1 MESGSTE
8 VKTQSEE
15 PEIKV
20 EVSIPEICLP
30 FLMSIDTSPSVA
42 IRRLVIGHR
51 NHYAHNREDWIPI
64 ADSSRDT
71 RNKVR
76 NYLAEYKREGGI
88 EYKREGG
95 IFDGQSSIII
105 HQYGESPNHP
115 VWDQDNFDKLILS
128 LMESMETREDID
140 ELFSFLIAYGSEE
153 SNKPTAIQLKNRMS
167 KQIAESNPEIWNQ
180 HLRKSKARLTIAAK
194 NLNLPKPFGKP
205 YGKSPDR
212 MHPIDEDLLRLLI
225 PWVDGSNERCPISLD
240 GQPHDESIS
249 ILRDFTP
256 PEFVLG

>member
-1 MESGSTE
+1 M
-8 VKTQSEE
+8 KTQSEFTD
-15 PEIKV
+15 IKI
-20 EVSIPEICLP
+20 EVQIPEECLQS
-30 FLMSIDTSPSVA
+30 LMQIDRSPSIA

-51 NHYAHNREDWIPI
+51 NHYAHKTEYPIPI
-64 ADSSRDT
+64 P
-71 RNKVR
+71 RNKVQQFSYDLVSDYIR
-76 NYLAEYKREGGI
+76 NPKVQSAGYSEI
-88 EYKREGG
+88 GG
-95 IFDGQSSIII
+95 IFDEQSSTIS

-115 VWDQDNFDKLILS
+115 VWNQDNFDKLILS

-180 HLRKSKARLTIAAK
+180 HLRKCKARLTIAAK

-212 MHPIDEDLLRLLI
+212 KHPIDEDLLRLLI
-225 PWVDGSNERCPISLD
+225 PWVDGSNQRCLISLD
-240 GQPHDESIS
+240 GQSHGESIS

>member
-1 MESGSTE
+1 MEESRSVE
-8 VKTQSEE
+8 MKTQSEFTD
-15 PEIKV
+15 IKI
-20 EVSIPEICLP
+20 EVQIPEECLQS
-30 FLMSIDTSPSVA
+30 LMQIDRSPSIA

-51 NHYAHNREDWIPI
+51 NHYAHKTEYPIPI
-64 ADSSRDT
+64 ADSSTDP
-71 RNKVR
+71 RNKVQQFLSDYIR
-76 NYLAEYKREGGI
+76 KPEGTI
-88 EYKREGG
+88 
-95 IFDGQSSIII
+95 S

-115 VWDQDNFDKLILS
+115 VWNQDNFDKLILS

-180 HLRKSKARLTIAAK
+180 HLRKCKARLTIAAK

-212 MHPIDEDLLRLLI
+212 KHPIDEDLLRLLI
-225 PWVDGSNERCPISLD
+225 PWVEGSNERCLISLD
-240 GQPHDESIS
+240 GQSHDESIS